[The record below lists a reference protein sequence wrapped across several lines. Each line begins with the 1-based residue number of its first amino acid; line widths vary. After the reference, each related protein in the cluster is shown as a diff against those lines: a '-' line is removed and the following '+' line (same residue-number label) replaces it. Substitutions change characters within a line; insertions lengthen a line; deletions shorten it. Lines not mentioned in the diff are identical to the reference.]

1 MKTIEIKQINTLG
14 YAVVEIEN
22 KTYQLSNL
30 LPGEKV
36 QVDLT
41 TQGLTLGKRLTDSPD
56 RVAVRCPKFDTCG
69 GCQLMHLS
77 YTNQLRLKQQHI
89 QELCEKYQ
97 LETPVLEPIGSQEPF
112 NYRNKIQMTF
122 REHKGKIVAGLYEEN
137 THKIVNIADCDIQD
151 KVSNQ
156 IINTFKVLMKK
167 HKITPYE
174 EDKKAGIIR
183 HVMIKRSIQT
193 KQILVVIITPSHIF
207 PGRNNLVKD
216 LMIAHP
222 DITSIVHNINDRKTS
237 IVLGE
242 DSRIITGKGYI
253 EDILMGKRFII
264 GPKTFYQINAHQTEV
279 LYGEVLKQL
288 RPKKTDVI
296 LDAYAGI
303 GTIGLMLSDYVKT
316 VLSVEINKDSVK
328 NAVKNAEINGVKNVQ
343 FVAMDAKDYMLNLV
357 EQKTKL
363 DAVIVDPPRS
373 GLDLEFV
380 KAIQVL
386 RPNKMV
392 YISCDPE
399 TLTRDLKQLS
409 RSYHIG
415 PIQPVDMFSQTNH
428 VESVTLLSLKTA

>member
-1 MKTIEIKQINTLG
+1 MKTIEIKQMNTQG
-14 YAVVEIEN
+14 YALIELDN
-22 KTYQLSNL
+22 QVFTKPNL
-30 LPGEKV
+30 LLGEKV

-41 TQGLTLGKRLTDSPD
+41 TQGLTIVKRLTDSPN
-56 RVAVRCPKFDTCG
+56 RVPVRCPKFDTCG
-69 GCQLMHLS
+69 GCQLMHMR
-77 YTNQLRLKQQHI
+77 YEDQLNLKKQQI
-89 QELCEKYQ
+89 VELCTKYQ
-97 LETPVLEPIGSQEPF
+97 LEATILDPIGSKEPF

-137 THKIVNIADCDIQD
+137 THKVVNISDCDIQD
-151 KVSNQ
+151 KVANQ

-167 HKITPYE
+167 HKITPYD
-174 EDKKAGIIR
+174 EDKKTGIIR
-183 HVMIKRSIQT
+183 HVMVKRSLET
-193 KQILVVIITPSHIF
+193 KQILVVIITPSQIF

-242 DSRIITGKGYI
+242 VSKIIIGKGTI
-253 EDILMGKRFII
+253 EDILMGKRFLI
-264 GPKTFYQINAHQTEV
+264 GPKTFYQVNAHQTEV
-279 LYGEVLKQL
+279 LYKQVLKVLKPMKQ
-288 RPKKTDVI
+288 DII

-303 GTIGLMLSDYVKT
+303 GTIGMMISDYVKT

-328 NAVKNAEINGVKNVQ
+328 NAIKNAELNGVKNIE
-343 FVAMDAKDYMLNLV
+343 FVAMDAKDYMLGLV
-357 EQKTKL
+357 EQKMKL

-386 RPNKMV
+386 KPKKMV

-399 TLTRDLKQLS
+399 TLIRDLKQLS
-409 RSYHIG
+409 RTYHIG
-415 PIQPVDMFSQTNH
+415 DIQPVDMFSQTYHIEN
-428 VESVTLLSLKTA
+428 VVLLTLK

>member
-1 MKTIEIKQINTLG
+1 MKTIEIKQMNTQG
-14 YAVVEIEN
+14 YALIELDN
-22 KTYQLSNL
+22 QVFTKPNL
-30 LPGEKV
+30 LLGEKV

-41 TQGLTLGKRLTDSPD
+41 TQGLTIVKRLTDSPN
-56 RVAVRCPKFDTCG
+56 RVPVRCPKFDTCG
-69 GCQLMHLS
+69 GCQLMHMR
-77 YTNQLRLKQQHI
+77 YEDQLNLKKQQI
-89 QELCEKYQ
+89 VELCTKYQ
-97 LETPVLEPIGSQEPF
+97 LEATILDPIGSKEPF

-137 THKIVNIADCDIQD
+137 THKVVNISDCDIQD
-151 KVSNQ
+151 KVANQ

-167 HKITPYE
+167 HKITPYD
-174 EDKKAGIIR
+174 EDKKTGIIR
-183 HVMIKRSIQT
+183 HVMVKRSLET
-193 KQILVVIITPSHIF
+193 KQILVVIITPSQIF

-242 DSRIITGKGYI
+242 VSKIITGKGTI
-253 EDILMGKRFII
+253 EDILMGKRFLI
-264 GPKTFYQINAHQTEV
+264 GPKTFYQVNAHQTEV
-279 LYGEVLKQL
+279 LYKQVLKVLKPTKQ
-288 RPKKTDVI
+288 DII

-303 GTIGLMLSDYVKT
+303 GTIGMMMSDYVKT

-328 NAVKNAEINGVKNVQ
+328 NAIKNAELNGVKNIE
-343 FVAMDAKDYMLNLV
+343 FVAMDAKDYMLGLV
-357 EQKTKL
+357 EQKMKL

-386 RPNKMV
+386 KPKKMV

-399 TLTRDLKQLS
+399 TLIRDLKQLS
-409 RSYHIG
+409 RTYHIG
-415 PIQPVDMFSQTNH
+415 DIQPVDMFSQTYHIEN
-428 VESVTLLSLKTA
+428 VVLLTLK

>member
-1 MKTIEIKQINTLG
+1 MKTIEIKQMNTQG
-14 YAVVEIEN
+14 YALIELDN
-22 KTYQLSNL
+22 QVFTKPNL
-30 LPGEKV
+30 LLGEKV

-41 TQGLTLGKRLTDSPD
+41 TQGLTIVKRLTDSPN
-56 RVAVRCPKFDTCG
+56 RVPVRCPKFDTCG
-69 GCQLMHLS
+69 GCQLMHMR
-77 YTNQLRLKQQHI
+77 YEDQLNLKKQQI
-89 QELCEKYQ
+89 VELCTKYQ
-97 LETPVLEPIGSQEPF
+97 LEATILDPIGSKEPF

-137 THKIVNIADCDIQD
+137 THKVVNISDCDIQD
-151 KVSNQ
+151 KVANQ

-167 HKITPYE
+167 HKITPYD
-174 EDKKAGIIR
+174 EDKKTGIIR
-183 HVMIKRSIQT
+183 HVMVKRSLET
-193 KQILVVIITPSHIF
+193 KQILVVIITPSQIF

-242 DSRIITGKGYI
+242 VSKIITGKGTI
-253 EDILMGKRFII
+253 EDILMGKRFLI
-264 GPKTFYQINAHQTEV
+264 GPKTFYQVNAHQTEV
-279 LYGEVLKQL
+279 LYKQVLKLLKPTKQ
-288 RPKKTDVI
+288 DII

-303 GTIGLMLSDYVKT
+303 GTIGMMMSDYVKT

-328 NAVKNAEINGVKNVQ
+328 NAIKNAELNGVKNIE
-343 FVAMDAKDYMLNLV
+343 FVAMDAKDYMLGLV
-357 EQKTKL
+357 EQKMKL

-386 RPNKMV
+386 KPKKMV

-399 TLTRDLKQLS
+399 TLIRDLKQLS
-409 RSYHIG
+409 RTYHIG
-415 PIQPVDMFSQTNH
+415 DIQPVDMFSQTYHIEN
-428 VESVTLLSLKTA
+428 VVLLTLK